1 MELRRTDGPVG
12 DPFFDT
18 VRARHPDVDVV
29 VLPPEP
35 AAPPGPPRAP
45 LPAEQAL
52 DRRTADAS
60 FAEALWQRVVE
71 EPAELRHTVSGGAGS
86 ARWQSVGSLPGT
98 ADGFRVLVRL
108 TDALAHDPGGWV
120 VRRRDGAVALL
131 VARDA
136 AGRTL
141 TTSYAEQTGV
151 LVFRLSSGEHPVTAE
166 ALAALRGEG

>member
-1 MELRRTDGPVG
+1 MELRRTEGPVG

-35 AAPPGPPRAP
+35 PAPPGDP
-45 LPAEQAL
+45 LTAGEVLA
-52 DRRTADAS
+52 RREADAA

-71 EPAELRHTVSGGAGS
+71 EPTELRHTVSAAAGS
-86 ARWQSVGSLPGT
+86 ARWQSTGSLTGT

-108 TDALAHDPGGWV
+108 AEELDDWA
-120 VRRRDGAVALL
+120 VRRGDGPVTLL
-131 VARDA
+131 VARDT
-136 AGRTL
+136 AGRLL

-151 LVFRLSSGEHPVTAE
+151 LVFTLGSGDQPVTAE
-166 ALAALRGEG
+166 AVAVLRGEG